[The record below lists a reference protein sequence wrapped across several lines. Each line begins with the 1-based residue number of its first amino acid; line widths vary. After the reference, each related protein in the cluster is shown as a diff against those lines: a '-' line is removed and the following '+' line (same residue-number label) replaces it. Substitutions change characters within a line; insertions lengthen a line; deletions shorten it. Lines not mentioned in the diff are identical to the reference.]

1 MKIKESVKFAITLGL
16 LPWIPAF
23 ILYKHSMLKI
33 GAWVIGIFLV
43 LSLICFIFEKF
54 ALNFKSLLTKIG
66 SFLGRYLAIVVLII
80 GYIAAVM
87 PTGLIMK
94 LVKRDRLRLKKAQ
107 MQTYWKKYENNNTD
121 YEYQF

>member
-1 MKIKESVKFAITLGL
+1 MKIKESVKFAITLGI

-23 ILYKHSMLKI
+23 ILYKHSMFKT
-33 GAWVIGIFLV
+33 GAGVIVICLV

-54 ALNFKSLLTKIG
+54 SLNFKNLLTKIG
-66 SFLGRYLAIVVLII
+66 SFLGRYLAIIVLTI
-80 GYIAAVM
+80 GYIVAVL

-94 LVKRDRLRLKKAQ
+94 LVKRDRLRLKKPQ
-107 MQTYWKKYENNNTD
+107 IHTYWKKYENNNTD

>member
-1 MKIKESVKFAITLGL
+1 MKIKESVKFAITLCL

-23 ILYKHSMLKI
+23 SI
-33 GAWVIGIFLV
+33 
-43 LSLICFIFEKF
+43 
-54 ALNFKSLLTKIG
+54 KSLLTEIG

-80 GYIAAVM
+80 GYIVAVM

-94 LVKRDRLRLKKAQ
+94 LVKRDRLRLKKSQ
-107 MQTYWKKYENNNTD
+107 IQTYWKKYENNNTD